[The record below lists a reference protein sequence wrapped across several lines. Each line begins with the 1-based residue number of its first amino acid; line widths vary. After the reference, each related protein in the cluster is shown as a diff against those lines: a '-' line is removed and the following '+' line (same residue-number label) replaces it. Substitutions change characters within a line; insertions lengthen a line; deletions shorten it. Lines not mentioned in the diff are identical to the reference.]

1 MTDGSDEHQEAGV
14 DSRQSD
20 PRPRRGFWFG
30 LVVAI
35 VKPFMLTF
43 TKPDF
48 SGRENMPRSGGVVFA
63 PNHISHFDPLV
74 LGFFIWEC
82 RRIPRFLG
90 KASVFK
96 IPVVGRIISSAG
108 QIPVYRESA
117 QAADAFRDA
126 VAAIERGEC
135 VGVYPE
141 GTITRDPEL
150 WPMTGKT
157 GAARIALMTGCPVVP
172 IANWGAQ
179 EVLESYTG
187 KLRIRLLPRKTIKV
201 RAGKPVDLSAFEGRP
216 ITNQLLHEATEVI
229 MHAVAHTLGEVRGEL
244 PPKELYDL
252 RKARAEDAKDAKDD
266 REEKA

>member
-1 MTDGSDEHQEAGV
+1 MAESSDQHQEAVV
-14 DSRQSD
+14 DGRQRD

-30 LVVAI
+30 VIVVL
-35 VKPFMLTF
+35 VKPFMLTW
-43 TKPDF
+43 TKPVF
-48 SGRENMPRSGGVVFA
+48 SGRENMPRHGGVVFV

-82 RRIPRFLG
+82 RRIPRLLG
-90 KASVFK
+90 KASLFK
-96 IPVVGRIISSAG
+96 LPILGRIITSAG
-108 QIPVYRESA
+108 QIPVHRDST

-126 VAAIERGEC
+126 VAAVERGEC

-157 GAARIALMTGCPVVP
+157 GAARIALMTGAPVIP

-179 EVLESYTG
+179 EILQSYTG
-187 KLRIRLLPRKTIKV
+187 RIRIRLLPRKTV
-201 RAGKPVDLSAFEGRP
+201 MARAGKPVDLSAFQGKP

-229 MHAVAHTLGEVRGEL
+229 MTALAETLGELRGET
-244 PPKELYDL
+244 PPKELFDL
-252 RKARAEDAKDAKDD
+252 RKSRAAE
-266 REEKA
+266 REEKE

>member
-1 MTDGSDEHQEAGV
+1 MTDGSDEHQEASVNGQ
-14 DSRQSD
+14 RSD

-35 VKPFMLTF
+35 VKPFMLVF
-43 TKPDF
+43 TKPEF
-48 SGRENMPRSGGVVFA
+48 TGRENMPRSGGVVFA

-96 IPVVGRIISSAG
+96 VPVVGRIISSAG
-108 QIPVYRESA
+108 QIPVYRESTH
-117 QAADAFRDA
+117 AADAFRDA
-126 VAAIERGEC
+126 VAAVERGEC

-141 GTITRDPEL
+141 GTITRDPDL

-157 GAARIALMTGCPVVP
+157 GAARIALMTGCPVIP
-172 IANWGAQ
+172 IANWGAH
-179 EVLESYTG
+179 EIFESYSG
-187 KLRIRLLPRKTIKV
+187 KGLKIRLLPRKRIMV
-201 RAGKPVDLSAFEGRP
+201 RAGKPVDLSAFQGRP

-229 MHAVAHTLGEVRGEL
+229 MAAVAGTLGELRGET
-244 PPKELYDL
+244 PPKELFDL
-252 RKARAEDAKDAKDD
+252 RKARAANQEDG
-266 REEKA
+266 EEKR